1 MRKSILFLSV
11 ALFVLI
17 VVSAEA
23 QVTIFKKTKQ
33 NANEVSAN
41 LGTLIETADFQK
53 PMTFKEGLELLYEKL
68 AAKQKA
74 VGIGVAHGAFKDE
87 DPEAPDLFESQ
98 LKLNFKQKE
107 VTASTLL
114 NRMLAEI
121 VTKNAA
127 FVVRDGYVEITTI
140 KMAKKEKKT
149 T

>member
-53 PMTFKEGLELLYEKL
+53 PMTFKEALFLLHEKL

-74 VGIGVAHGAFKDE
+74 VGFGVAHGAFKDE
-87 DPEAPDLFESQ
+87 DPTAPDIFESQ
-98 LKLNFKQKE
+98 MKLKFQQNEL
-107 VTASTLL
+107 TASTVL

-121 VTKNAA
+121 PTKNAA
-127 FVVRDGYVEITTI
+127 FVVRDGYVEITTVAR
-140 KMAKKEKKT
+140 AKKEKKT